1 MGMPWEQHLAQMAE
15 QAAPAVE
22 QQVYQLATEQ
32 DVMDTVIAHLVRE
45 AVARVDLPAPPVGGD
60 LLGGAIGML
69 GRALQTPLG
78 GVAVESV
85 ETWLVN
91 SPAAAT
97 VRDAALDGVKR
108 YLDDNGARLL
118 DVAVKAVAAR
128 LVAQG

>member
-1 MGMPWEQHLAQMAE
+1 VGMPWEQHLAQVAE

-32 DVMDTVIAHLVRE
+32 NVMDTVIAALVRE
-45 AVARVDLPAPPVGGD
+45 AVARVELPATPVGGE
-60 LLGGAIGML
+60 LLGGALGML

-78 GVAVESV
+78 GVAAESV
-85 ETWLVN
+85 ETWLAS

-97 VRDAALDGVKR
+97 LRDATLNGVKR

-118 DVAVKAVAAR
+118 DVVVKAAAAR